1 MAKIK
6 INIPK
11 EPYEGMLVSFKAPCN
26 STEADGLFVEFEYI
40 GNPASQ
46 EYVFKDAHGNN
57 LAGVPLFARGSAV
70 SVLLCSDG
78 AYVQNADTNKYLEGR
93 LTYLADESWRAYNAS
108 QNALAGVYEL
118 NEKLGD
124 IDSALDAILA
134 LQTSYIGGASE

>member
-11 EPYEGMLVSFKAPCN
+11 EPFEGMLVSFRAPGS
-26 STEADGLFVEFEYI
+26 STEAEGLFVEFEYM
-40 GNPASQ
+40 GNHAMQ

-57 LAGVPLFARGSAV
+57 LAGVDLFASGSAV

-93 LTYLADESWRAYNAS
+93 LAYVADESWRAYNAS

-124 IDSALDAILA
+124 IDSALDELHSYAQA
-134 LQTSYIGGASE
+134 LIGGEA